1 MILRTLLLV
10 AGCAAVGHWLLKVQ
24 REATLPR
31 SGDDPWPAPADDGLD
46 PAHLPS
52 DLPLRSLQA
61 GMPSDMHSDADRARP
76 GFADYAR
83 GA

>member
-1 MILRTLLLV
+1 MTWRTLFLV
-10 AGCAAVGHWLLKVQ
+10 AGCAAVGHWLLKLQ
-24 REATLPR
+24 AQATLPR
-31 SGDDPWPAPADDGLD
+31 SGDGPWPASMDDGLD
-46 PAHLPS
+46 PARLPS

>member
-1 MILRTLLLV
+1 MKLRHLAFATGMAA
-10 AGCAAVGHWLLKVQ
+10 AGFYAFKRLSSRVSLPEDGS
-24 REATLPR
+24 EAP
-31 SGDDPWPAPADDGLD
+31 D
-46 PAHLPS
+46 PAQLD
-52 DLPLRSLQA
+52 DLPLRSLRA

>member
-1 MILRTLLLV
+1 MPGSDGLWPTP
-10 AGCAAVGHWLLKVQ
+10 AGD
-24 REATLPR
+24 E
-31 SGDDPWPAPADDGLD
+31 LD
-46 PAHLPS
+46 PANLPS

>member
-1 MILRTLLLV
+1 MNLRHLALATGV
-10 AGCAAVGHWLLKVQ
+10 AAVGFYAFKRLSSGVS
-24 REATLPR
+24 LP
-31 SGDDPWPAPADDGLD
+31 DDGSAAPDTSQLD
-46 PAHLPS
+46 E
-52 DLPLRSLQA
+52 LPLRSLQA

>member
-1 MILRTLLLV
+1 MNLRHLALATGV
-10 AGCAAVGHWLLKVQ
+10 AAVGFYAFKRLSSGLS
-24 REATLPR
+24 LP
-31 SGDDPWPAPADDGLD
+31 DDGSEAPALD
-46 PAHLPS
+46 

-61 GMPSDMHSDADRARP
+61 GMPSDMHSDADEVRP

>member
-1 MILRTLLLV
+1 MNLRNIALAT
-10 AGCAAVGHWLLKVQ
+10 GAAALGLYAFGRLASRVS
-24 REATLPR
+24 LPR
-31 SGDDPWPAPADDGLD
+31 PDDDAPDPGALD
-46 PAHLPS
+46 

-61 GMPSDMHSDADRARP
+61 GMPGDMHSDADHVRP